1 MEDLGE
7 QCLCGVK
14 LGRIRPGELFE
25 DTISQRYGS
34 QQIKHLTDGPNFPAS
49 KDTSLNQ
56 F

>member
-7 QCLCGVK
+7 ECFRGVK
-14 LGRIRPGELFE
+14 LGRLRRGELCE
-25 DTISQRYGS
+25 NTISQRSGS
-34 QQIKHLTDGPNFPAS
+34 QRIKHLTNGPNFPAS